1 MQQVDIYLYPSSR
14 APKLKEGSYYWKARC
29 RGIPREG
36 TGQAGECTSGQ
47 SLILLCAT
55 AALKIVI
62 RPAMIT
68 IHTDSYYLVG
78 NHKKLQKWK
87 DNGWKKQDGTEAR
100 NADLWQQIMDLES
113 PHAIKYQLERP
124 MPKREEI

>member
-14 APKLKEGSYYWKARC
+14 APKLKEGYYYWKARC
-29 RGIPREG
+29 RGVPREG

-47 SLILLCAT
+47 RLVLMCAA

-62 RPAMIT
+62 RPAMLT

-78 NHKKLQKWK
+78 NKTAQKPEMPTSGSRSWTWK
-87 DNGWKKQDGTEAR
+87 VSTKSNT
-100 NADLWQQIMDLES
+100 N
-113 PHAIKYQLERP
+113 
-124 MPKREEI
+124 

>member
-14 APKLKEGSYYWKARC
+14 APKLKEGFYYWKARC
-29 RGIPREG
+29 RGVPREG
-36 TGQAGECTSGQ
+36 TGQAWECTSGQ
-47 SLILLCAT
+47 RLVLLCAV

-113 PHAIKYQLERP
+113 QHEVKYQLERP
-124 MPKREEI
+124 MPKKEEI

>member
-29 RGIPREG
+29 RGVPREG

-47 SLILLCAT
+47 RLVLMCAA

-68 IHTDSYYLVG
+68 IHTPS
-78 NHKKLQKWK
+78 NTSW
-87 DNGWKKQDGTEAR
+87 NGQCRRKR
-100 NADLWQQIMDLES
+100 
-113 PHAIKYQLERP
+113 KYR
-124 MPKREEI
+124 REVYVV

>member
-14 APKLKEGSYYWKARC
+14 APKLKEGFYYWKARC
-29 RGIPREG
+29 RGVPREG
-36 TGQAGECTSGQ
+36 TGQARECTSGQ
-47 SLILLCAT
+47 RLVLLCAV

-113 PHAIKYQLERP
+113 QHEVKYQLERP
-124 MPKREEI
+124 MPKKEEI

>member
-47 SLILLCAT
+47 RLIMLCVI
-55 AALKIVI
+55 AALKIVV

-68 IHTDSYYLVG
+68 IHTDSYYLAG
-78 NHKKLQKWK
+78 CHRNLQQWK
-87 DNGWKKQDGTEAR
+87 NDGKEVR

-124 MPKREEI
+124 MPKKEEI